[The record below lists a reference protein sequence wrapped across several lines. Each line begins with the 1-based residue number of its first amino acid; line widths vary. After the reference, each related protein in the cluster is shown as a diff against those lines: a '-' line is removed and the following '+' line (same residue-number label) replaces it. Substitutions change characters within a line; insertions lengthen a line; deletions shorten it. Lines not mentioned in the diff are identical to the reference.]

1 MFFLSYGWSE
11 LRRRR
16 GRTLLTAIGLGIGV
30 GLVVAVN
37 ALSAGL
43 DEAQD
48 KVLAPLT
55 GVGTDMTVTRPLTRS

>member
-1 MFFLSYGWSE
+1 MVFLSYAWSE

-16 GRTLLTAIGLGIGV
+16 GRTFLTAIGLGVGV

-48 KVLAPLT
+48 QVLEPLT
-55 GVGTDMTVTRPLTRS
+55 GVGTDMTVTRPLTRR